1 MQTLI
6 VQVMIHRIWYD
17 PEIES
22 FFIFDLILREEYVM
36 VVLLNQKQQARV
48 YNSFYRN
55 RRGILQMDDAK
66 RRKQIDSL
74 WSNLQQHVNETDL
87 QGLHLQEAMIDY
99 LLIREHEEALHLTR
113 TSVPFILLPHFQNIS
128 HPELRVVVNRLAAFP
143 ASAVPMNAMQPAGA
157 IIPST
162 LFVAAPLQ
170 ARYNI
175 LIESYNAVR
184 DHRITYPQTIREIAW
199 RFSEIEND
207 PEANKYFPYDAGKA
221 ARILLRQAK
230 LYEDRA
236 RVRKHQEV
244 RQFGSR

>member
-1 MQTLI
+1 
-6 VQVMIHRIWYD
+6 
-17 PEIES
+17 
-22 FFIFDLILREEYVM
+22 M

-113 TSVPFILLPHFQNIS
+113 TTVPVILLPHFQNIS
-128 HPELRVVVNRLAAFP
+128 HPELRVVVNRLAA
-143 ASAVPMNAMQPAGA
+143 VPMNALQSAGA

-221 ARILLRQAK
+221 ASILLRQAK

>member
-1 MQTLI
+1 
-6 VQVMIHRIWYD
+6 
-17 PEIES
+17 
-22 FFIFDLILREEYVM
+22 M

-99 LLIREHEEALHLTR
+99 LLLREHEEALHLTR
-113 TSVPFILLPHFQNIS
+113 TSVPVILLPHFQNIS
-128 HPELRVVVNRLAAFP
+128 HPELRVVVNRLTAFP

-175 LIESYNAVR
+175 LIDSYNAVR

-244 RQFGSR
+244 RQFDSR

>member
-1 MQTLI
+1 
-6 VQVMIHRIWYD
+6 
-17 PEIES
+17 
-22 FFIFDLILREEYVM
+22 M

-99 LLIREHEEALHLTR
+99 LLIREHEEALHLPR
-113 TSVPFILLPHFQNIS
+113 TTVPVILLPHFQNIS
-128 HPELRVVVNRLAAFP
+128 HSELRVVVNRLAVFP
-143 ASAVPMNAMQPAGA
+143 TSAVPVKALHSASA
-157 IIPST
+157 SIPST
-162 LFVAAPLQ
+162 PFVAAPLQ
-170 ARYNI
+170 TRYDL
-175 LIESYNAVR
+175 LIDSYNAVR
-184 DHRITYPQTIREIAW
+184 DHRIIQPETIREIAR
-199 RFSEIEND
+199 RFFEIEND

>member
-1 MQTLI
+1 
-6 VQVMIHRIWYD
+6 
-17 PEIES
+17 
-22 FFIFDLILREEYVM
+22 M

-55 RRGILQMDDAK
+55 RRRILQMDDAK
-66 RRKQIDSL
+66 QRKQIDTL

-99 LLIREHEEALHLTR
+99 LLLREHEEALHLTR
-113 TSVPFILLPHFQNIS
+113 TSVPVILLPHFQNIS

-143 ASAVPMNAMQPAGA
+143 MNALQPAGA

-175 LIESYNAVR
+175 LIDSYNAVR
-184 DHRITYPQTIREIAW
+184 DHRITYPETIREIAW

-221 ARILLRQAK
+221 ASILLRQAK